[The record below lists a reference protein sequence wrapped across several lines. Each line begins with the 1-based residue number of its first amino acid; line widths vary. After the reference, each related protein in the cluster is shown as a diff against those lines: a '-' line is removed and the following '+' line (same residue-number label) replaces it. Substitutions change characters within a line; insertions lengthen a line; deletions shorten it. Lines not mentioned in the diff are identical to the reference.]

1 MAGSKSTK
9 QTEIAGMA
17 PAGLSGFNLKA
28 LDAFMQWTTR
38 VQVPKN
44 GGASTIIE
52 KLMLHCKGSMPV
64 IEVSVATID
73 EFMQWVEEAG
83 QTCEL
88 DEVGREITV
97 AFILYR
103 TRLKNYRDRI
113 RSYWVQ

>member
-1 MAGSKSTK
+1 MAGSQSKR
-9 QTEIAGMA
+9 QTELAGTA

-44 GGASTIIE
+44 GGASAIIE
-52 KLMLHCKGSMPV
+52 KLMLHCKGSLS
-64 IEVSVATID
+64 EVSVDVATID

-88 DEVGREITV
+88 DDLGREITV
-97 AFILYR
+97 KFILYR
-103 TRLKNYRDRI
+103 TQLKNHRDRL
-113 RSYWVQ
+113 RNYWVQ